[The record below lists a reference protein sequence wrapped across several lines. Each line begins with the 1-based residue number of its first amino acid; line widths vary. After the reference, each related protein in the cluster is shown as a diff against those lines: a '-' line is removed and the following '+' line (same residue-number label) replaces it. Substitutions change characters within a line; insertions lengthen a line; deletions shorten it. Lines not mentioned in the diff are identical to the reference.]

1 MSLIEGL
8 GDEVTIVFAL
18 LTIILVA
25 VIAWVSTHTREI
37 PFISVIVVELSR
49 RSEHD
54 RQAGTA
60 HVDDTSSSPNETNT
74 PDSEVVTKETNQN
87 SSNESAE
94 AANVTGNAVSQDA
107 DEIESTNSGSG
118 STLTGS
124 SPVTDLLSTQGV
136 EMSSNEGLNA
146 ISEIVHD
153 SVGSDS
159 LTGSLQSAE
168 VAAGSSVAGDATTR
182 SDTMVSDTTACD
194 TTVSDATLTNTT
206 EHDMKSELRHR
217 RLAFF
222 DGSKHSSN
230 QLEDTVSLQTSKTSP
245 DGRPSNSE
253 VKSELSHAAPS
264 NSVAASETESATGT
278 PFTASSPHSEVEGE
292 SASIDTENL
301 GEHSTSSSRSHDA
314 GDGVN
319 EADGSSSEIRVRLK
333 YLNDTQRL
341 VYTQPSQT
349 VQEFR
354 RWVRGQRYGLW
365 GQSSR
370 ICTLISNV
378 HTLRSDVS

>member
-136 EMSSNEGLNA
+136 EMSLNEGLNA

-153 SVGSDS
+153 SVGSGS

-253 VKSELSHAAPS
+253 VTLSHAAPS

-319 EADGSSSEIRVRLK
+319 EADGSGSEIRVRLK

-365 GQSSR
+365 CQRSR
-370 ICTLISNV
+370 IYTLISNV